1 MMVGEERQ
9 GAILNIGKRRELF
22 IDGFLIGGLGG
33 YAQLR
38 LHHPVAREIVM
49 VHDQPWEGSSC
60 GYHTVFR
67 DGEIYRMYYRGL
79 HWDLRRPKGDDQL
92 EPVYCYAESEDG
104 VRWRKPELGVVEF
117 NGSRENNIILKG
129 IGTHNFSPFKDPNPD
144 CEPGALYKALG
155 GIKREGGLFAFRSPD
170 GVHWTMMKE
179 DPVITDGAFDSQN
192 VGFWDP
198 TIGKYR
204 AYWRYFTEN
213 QDGARCRAI
222 RTATSTD
229 FLVWCDQADLTYAD
243 SPEEQ
248 LYTNQVKP
256 YFRAPHLLIGLPT
269 RYVDRGWSD
278 STRALPELE
287 NREER
292 SSVNQRYGTAVT
304 EGLLMASRDGVLF
317 TRWNEAFVRPGVQR
331 PGTWRYGHQYSAWHA
346 VETESA
352 IDGAPNEISLYYSEG
367 HPSDVSVGI
376 RRYTLRMDGF
386 VSVWAP
392 ASGGELITRTIIF
405 EGKRLAINFSTS
417 AAGSIQVEIQ
427 EPGGKPVPG
436 FSIEDCQEVFGDEL
450 ERSVTWGDGA
460 DLGQLSG
467 EPVRLRFVLRDAD
480 LYSLR
485 FAD

>member
-1 MMVGEERQ
+1 M
-9 GAILNIGKRRELF
+9 
-22 IDGFLIGGLGG
+22 
-33 YAQLR
+33 
-38 LHHPVAREIVM
+38 
-49 VHDQPWEGSSC
+49 
-60 GYHTVFR
+60 
-67 DGEIYRMYYRGL
+67 
-79 HWDLRRPKGDDQL
+79 
-92 EPVYCYAESEDG
+92 
-104 VRWRKPELGVVEF
+104 
-117 NGSRENNIILKG
+117 
-129 IGTHNFSPFKDPNPD
+129 
-144 CEPGALYKALG
+144 
-155 GIKREGGLFAFRSPD
+155 
-170 GVHWTMMKE
+170 
-179 DPVITDGAFDSQN
+179 
-192 VGFWDP
+192 
-198 TIGKYR
+198 
-204 AYWRYFTEN
+204 
-213 QDGARCRAI
+213 
-222 RTATSTD
+222 
-229 FLVWCDQADLTYAD
+229 TYAD

-367 HPSDVSVGI
+367 HPSDVNVGI

-417 AAGSIQVEIQ
+417 AAGAIQVEIQ